1 MCVMG
6 IKAKH
11 KVFEFLESGL
21 SPGKTAALNMVRRK
35 KFELFQKRGLPRILV
50 QVLYLLADAPKALK
64 QITQVGV

>member
-6 IKAKH
+6 VKAKH

-21 SPGKTAALNMVRRK
+21 SSGKTAALNMACRK
-35 KFELFQKRGLPRILV
+35 KFKLFQKRGLPRILV

>member
-1 MCVMG
+1 MS
-6 IKAKH
+6 IKVEH
-11 KVFEFLESGL
+11 KVLEYLES
-21 SPGKTAALNMVRRK
+21 SPSSGKTAALIMACRK

>member
-11 KVFEFLESGL
+11 KVLEFLESGL
-21 SPGKTAALNMVRRK
+21 SSGKTAALNMACRK
-35 KFELFQKRGLPRILV
+35 KFKLFQKRGLPRILV
-50 QVLYLLADAPKALK
+50 QVLYLLADAPKVLK

>member
-1 MCVMG
+1 MG

-11 KVFEFLESGL
+11 KVLEFLESGL
-21 SPGKTAALNMVRRK
+21 SSGKTSALNMACRK
-35 KFELFQKRGLPRILV
+35 KFKLFQKRGLSRILV